1 MGIWKK
7 PLKSYHDRYIQIT
20 LFCDESLS
28 YPILIIKDEYYG
40 SNILK
45 LYIVLHYETMIN
57 RNGIQMVHVGFLQS
71 NIVKCTK

>member
-1 MGIWKK
+1 MGILKK
-7 PLKSYHDRYIQIT
+7 NPLKTYNDRYIQIT

-28 YPILIIKDEYYG
+28 YPILIIKDIYYG

-57 RNGIQMVHVGFLQS
+57 RNGIQMVHVGFL
-71 NIVKCTK
+71 